1 MGWRR
6 AQLRAGDQVEVKS
19 AGEILATLDESGCLD
34 GMPFMPEMLRFCGQK
49 LQVAKVA
56 HKTCDTISKSGARS
70 IDACVHLE
78 ASRCDGSGH
87 GGCQAR
93 CNLFWKEAWLRRPG
107 EPQSAAANPPQARCS
122 EATLAHASVRN
133 VAEGRRY
140 RCQAT
145 QLLEAS
151 KSLAW
156 WDPRQYVKDVTSGN
170 ASLSTIARVL
180 VLSWFAA
187 WRRCGYPY
195 RLSHRAYDRVH
206 QLLFRRET
214 PYEPAPSMHA
224 AEPEPTQCA
233 LGVMP
238 GERVRIKT
246 HAEISPTLKN
256 GRHRGLW
263 FDPEM
268 VPFCGHEFTVAERVT
283 KIINERTGEMMQMKG
298 PCVMLDG
305 VFCRSEYSDR
315 RLLCPRAIPPYWR
328 EIWLER
334 VDSKAGAD
342 TAMPPGSM
350 PHR

>member
-1 MGWRR
+1 MFGWN
-6 AQLRAGDQVEVKS
+6 AVYAEKCCAS
-19 AGEILATLDESGCLD
+19 AGRSCKSRKSHTRPAIDLEEGRTVDRRLCPSGS
-34 GMPFMPEMLRFCGQK
+34 F
-49 LQVAKVA
+49 A
-56 HKTCDTISKSGARS
+56 
-70 IDACVHLE
+70 
-78 ASRCDGSGH
+78 
-87 GGCQAR
+87 
-93 CNLFWKEAWLRRPG
+93 LRRLRTRWLPG
-107 EPQSAAANPPQARCS
+107 EVQSFLEGGMAAPPRRTPIRCSQSAAGAMPRGHTRTCQRPERGG
-122 EATLAHASVRN
+122 
-133 VAEGRRY
+133 GRRY

-246 HAEISPTLKN
+246 HAEISPTLREGGIVACGSIPKWFLSVGMN
-256 GRHRGLW
+256 SRSPRG
-263 FDPEM
+263 
-268 VPFCGHEFTVAERVT
+268 
-283 KIINERTGEMMQMKG
+283 
-298 PCVMLDG
+298 
-305 VFCRSEYSDR
+305 
-315 RLLCPRAIPPYWR
+315 
-328 EIWLER
+328 
-334 VDSKAGAD
+334 
-342 TAMPPGSM
+342 
-350 PHR
+350 